1 MNKPV
6 TFTTIKTSKK
16 NPSKFIKTMIKA
28 LKKLEATFKDESYY
42 ESIQHKKTELDMLH
56 ESHFKKYKI
65 KEIF

>member
-42 ESIQHKKTELDMLH
+42 ESIQH